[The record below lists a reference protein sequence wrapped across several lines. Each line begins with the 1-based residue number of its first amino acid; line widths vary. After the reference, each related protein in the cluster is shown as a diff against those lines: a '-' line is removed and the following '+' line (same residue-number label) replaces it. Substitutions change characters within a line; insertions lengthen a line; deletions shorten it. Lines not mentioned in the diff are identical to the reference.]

1 MHEIQRLTNQLEL
14 ERRDAATQKQETFRK
29 LALLEAEK
37 ERALLSR
44 SEANKLLGK
53 LIFVEVKLPH
63 NFFKM
68 FYF

>member
-1 MHEIQRLTNQLEL
+1 MHEIQRLTNQLEA

-53 LIFVEVKLPH
+53 LIFVK
-63 NFFKM
+63 
-68 FYF
+68 